1 MTLRDIGLCAAIVVI
16 AAVVRLPAIGDSLW
30 LDEIYSVHFVQR
42 PIDSLLQEVR
52 EVDTHPPLYYLLLHL
67 WLRLGDSD
75 AWVRV
80 PSVLAGIG
88 TALFACAAA
97 WTISGRSAG
106 IGAGLIV
113 ALSPRLVFLS
123 LEARNYSLMIL
134 WVAAAMYLFARI
146 LRSDGGRL
154 WDWLLAGLAQGL
166 AMLTF
171 YYAAFFIA
179 GANLLLTLEAIRTRG
194 RTVRPGPLVASWI
207 VAAAV
212 FAPWL
217 PGFRQQLE
225 YVGTSDAGLATEHLL
240 PTVARVFTQMEPFAL
255 VHRLLSLAMVPSAML
270 VAAMIV
276 AAIVALA
283 LRRLLASHDGLR
295 LRWFALVAG
304 TAAFAILFAPLMAW
318 CGGSFVSSRYFGHV
332 DVLGALMAVVVVGAL
347 VTGDLKRKIAVGLV
361 CIALVPWIPGHAWR
375 PKEPWRQAAAF
386 VDERTG
392 SGDAIIGLNG
402 DPFAY
407 RHYGESPADDYA
419 IPFDVPGVAQRA
431 PDDWLGALNEEHL
444 PFLRE
449 LLRQYD
455 RVVLIL
461 SHTRRSGRDRGE
473 PLLRDLLTDEGYALR
488 ERHSFEGGAGVRVE
502 VYERSSSSYAS
513 LSGTVEAPE

>member
-304 TAAFAILFAPLMAW
+304 TAAFAVIFAPLMAW
-318 CGGSFVSSRYFGHV
+318 CGGSFVSSRYFGHL
-332 DVLGALMAVVVVGAL
+332 DVLGALMAVVVSGAL
-347 VTGDLKRKIAVGLV
+347 LKDDLKRKIVVGLV
-361 CIALVPWIPGHAWR
+361 CVALVPWIPGHAWQ

-386 VDERTG
+386 VDQRAG
-392 SGDAIIGLNG
+392 AGDAIIGLNG

-407 RHYGESPADDYA
+407 RHYGQSPADDYA
-419 IPFDVPGVAQRA
+419 IPFDVPGVAPRA
-431 PDDWLGALNEEHL
+431 SDDWLGALSEEHL
-444 PFLRE
+444 PHVSD
-449 LLRQYD
+449 LLRRYD
-455 RVVLIL
+455 RLVLLL
-461 SHTRRSGRDRGE
+461 SHTHPLGRDRGE
-473 PLLRDLLTDEGYALR
+473 ALLREFLPEQGYVMVEKR
-488 ERHSFEGGAGVRVE
+488 KFEGGAGVRVE